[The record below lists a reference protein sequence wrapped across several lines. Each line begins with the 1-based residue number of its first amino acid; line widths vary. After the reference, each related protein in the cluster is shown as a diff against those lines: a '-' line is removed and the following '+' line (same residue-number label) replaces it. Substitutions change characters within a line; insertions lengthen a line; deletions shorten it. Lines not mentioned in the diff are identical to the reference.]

1 MSEKL
6 SEWFD
11 GILKKHLPRGI
22 TVVYIDTGDLPHL
35 TSGIKEL
42 EIENERLTKIND
54 DITFALSTY
63 IEKNEVLKKELAK
76 KSKPTRQELMN
87 RRFTI

>member
-1 MSEKL
+1 MIEKL

-11 GILKKHLPRGI
+11 GVLHKHLPRGI
-22 TVVYIDTGDLPHL
+22 TVVHIDTADLPYL
-35 TSGIKEL
+35 ISGIKKL
-42 EIENERLTKIND
+42 EMENERLTKIND
-54 DITFALSTY
+54 DITFTLSTY
-63 IEKNEVLKKELAK
+63 IEKNEALKKELTK